1 MGGELTEG
9 VGEQKPT
16 LHDQN
21 TTSNPALKTTSTQAF
36 QEISSPFVLFFA
48 CRGESRGFS
57 VLHSLAEGNLGDFL
71 SVLFRGIWGIFG
83 TYPGDFC

>member
-36 QEISSPFVLFFA
+36 QEISSPF
-48 CRGESRGFS
+48 RGKIRFHGANERAGFPDSRAYFGFS
-57 VLHSLAEGNLGDFL
+57 L
-71 SVLFRGIWGIFG
+71 SQKLTRSFG
-83 TYPGDFC
+83 F

>member
-36 QEISSPFVLFFA
+36 QEISSPF
-48 CRGESRGFS
+48 S
-57 VLHSLAEGNLGDFL
+57 VRRSQDKVPMHKIKIVEKVHITYVRQN
-71 SVLFRGIWGIFG
+71 FRLIG
-83 TYPGDFC
+83 

>member
-36 QEISSPFVLFFA
+36 QEISSPFLSICFL
-48 CRGESRGFS
+48 EEI
-57 VLHSLAEGNLGDFL
+57 LDFL
-71 SVLFRGIWGIFG
+71 
-83 TYPGDFC
+83 FCTDRNSSL

>member
-9 VGEQKPT
+9 VGEQKPA

-36 QEISSPFVLFFA
+36 QEISSPFGIGPKIQYT
-48 CRGESRGFS
+48 CRPNRMAAVSPTQLWR
-57 VLHSLAEGNLGDFL
+57 VYMLGLGGVTRLWL
-71 SVLFRGIWGIFG
+71 SN
-83 TYPGDFC
+83 TA